1 MIAPTPKPP
10 WNRPPYPDMGT
21 PPTPMPMPRFGCDP
35 MGDMM
40 PQEDFHGIMSIQ
52 FCELFRWGFIVWGEP
67 SWAWDYYDEKQ
78 YWRVCEKLEN
88 HYWQREIG
96 VLPPGAWKMEFMR
109 RMNEIMP
116 KYKLAYKALD
126 DGVSLMRTE
135 DTYGKTRDVDSE
147 FPATQ
152 LSENNDY
159 ASNASDREFET
170 LHEGD
175 YLDRV
180 EKLQAYNDIDLQIV
194 NDMETM
200 FSCLL
205 TSHMNG
211 GMGL

>member
-1 MIAPTPKPP
+1 MFIFRGVNIYPGQIA
-10 WNRPPYPDMGT
+10 
-21 PPTPMPMPRFGCDP
+21 
-35 MGDMM
+35 
-40 PQEDFHGIMSIQ
+40 S
-52 FCELFRWGFIVWGEP
+52 V
-67 SWAWDYYDEKQ
+67 
-78 YWRVCEKLEN
+78 LE
-88 HYWQREIG
+88 
-96 VLPPGAWKMEFMR
+96 EF
-109 RMNEIMP
+109 
-116 KYKLAYKALD
+116 
-126 DGVSLMRTE
+126 
-135 DTYGKTRDVDSE
+135 RDVDSE

-200 FSCLL
+200 FSCLF